1 MNGNGA
7 FINKKPLSPFSLQE
21 VCNLQPRR
29 QPSQVSNLQPRRQPS
44 PEPNHAGSQIL
55 YSNLQIC
62 ERYISA
68 IYKSPV
74 YRLPW

>member
-7 FINKKPLSPFSLQE
+7 FINQKPLSPSSLQE
-21 VCNLQPRR
+21 VR
-29 QPSQVSNLQPRRQPS
+29 NLQPRRQPS

-62 ERYISA
+62 E
-68 IYKSPV
+68 
-74 YRLPW
+74 